1 MIPFVGRRR
10 LEDHGGLLVPKP
22 ALRADPFRGET
33 SLEGSDPPI
42 QRAAAVAAVVFVV
55 YMMLVMT
62 RWPSAEF
69 VRTLTDVTFP
79 VAGFVYVSLAALTAR
94 SARGRLRAAW
104 LALAAGFAFWA
115 VAEWL
120 WTYFEHIDGAV
131 PYPSWADAFYMLYI
145 PGAAAALLLFP
156 NVGTWRHQS
165 RLIVDGI
172 IVTASLFVISWLTVM
187 GPIWTAGAGNRLEF
201 ALSLAYPAGD
211 VLLLALGLMVLVRV
225 PAELRL
231 TLGLLVA
238 ALACSALGNGVWSYL
253 GDPQAYRTGNIQDV
267 FYFANIVLVILAL
280 IAGRRVPDIDA
291 AEQDV
296 APGRLS
302 LWLPLLPVAIAALFI
317 AIFSREAITEPAVV
331 VAGLVLVVA
340 SLVRQLIQGDDLVS
354 RERRNRMLA
363 DRLNAEL
370 DNAARYVA
378 SILPGDLRGPISATS
393 HYLPSR
399 SVGGDSF
406 GYSWVDDNHF
416 TVYVID
422 VSGHGVKPALLSV
435 SIHNLLRSGTL
446 PPETLLAPDRLLAE
460 LNSRF
465 SMKEQDG
472 HYFTMWYGVYL
483 RSTGVLRYA
492 NAGHPPP
499 LILSGE
505 GRGTVDVL
513 PQGRGMPVGMLVDSE
528 FTAESCVVAPGSQ
541 ILLYSDGVMGEPPR
555 LADFTALCTAL
566 AATSADWLDSLVPML
581 PTDGDGHYSDDC
593 SLVLLTFPHETAML
607 SGRPAQPQ
615 VG

>member
-1 MIPFVGRRR
+1 M
-10 LEDHGGLLVPKP
+10 LVPKP
-22 ALRADPFRGET
+22 TLPADRFRGEV
-33 SLEGSDPPI
+33 SQASPEPALW
-42 QRAAAVAAVVFVV
+42 RAAAVAAVILVV
-55 YMMLVMT
+55 YAVLVMT
-62 RWPSAEF
+62 QWPSAEF

-79 VAGFVYVSLAALTAR
+79 AAGFVYVPLAALTAR

-104 LALAAGFAFWA
+104 LALTVGFAFWE

-120 WTYFEHIDGAV
+120 WTYYEHVDAAV
-131 PYPSWADAFYMLYI
+131 PYPSWADAFYMLYV
-145 PGAAAALLLFP
+145 PGVAAALLLFP
-156 NVGTWRHQS
+156 NVGTWRHRS

-187 GPIWTAGAGNRLEF
+187 GPIWTAGAGSRVEF

-211 VLLLALGLMVLVRV
+211 VLLLALGLMILVRA

-238 ALACSALGNGVWSYL
+238 ALACSALGNGVWAYL
-253 GDPQAYRTGNIQDV
+253 DDPQAYRTGNVQDV
-267 FYFANIVLVILAL
+267 FYFANIVLVVLAL
-280 IAGRRVPDIDA
+280 IAGRRVQDIDSSG
-291 AEQDV
+291 QD
-296 APGRLS
+296 ASPGRLS
-302 LWLPLLPVAIAALFI
+302 LWLPLLPVAIAAVFV

-331 VAGLVLVVA
+331 VAGLVLIVA

-354 RERRNRMLA
+354 RERRNRILA
-363 DRLNAEL
+363 ERLNEEL

-378 SILPGDLRGPISATS
+378 SILPDDLRGPVSATS
-393 HYLPSR
+393 RYLPAR

-406 GYSWVDDNHF
+406 GYAWIDDNHF
-416 TVYVID
+416 IFYVID

-446 PPETLLAPDRLLAE
+446 PPQMLLAPDRLFAE

-465 SMKEQDG
+465 SMKKQDG

-499 LILSGE
+499 LTLSGE
-505 GRGTVDVL
+505 GRGTVGVL
-513 PQGRGMPVGMLVDSE
+513 PQGRGMPVGMLIDSE
-528 FTAESCVVAPGSQ
+528 FTAASYIVAPGSQ

-555 LADFTALCTAL
+555 LADFAARCTAL
-566 AATSADWLDSLVPML
+566 AATSPDWLDSLVPTL
-581 PTDGDGHYSDDC
+581 PTDGGGRYNDDC
-593 SLVLLTFPHETAML
+593 SLVLLTFPRAAAAL
-607 SGRPAQPQ
+607 R
-615 VG
+615 